1 MSLYYHTAYLEML
14 QSRCTAETCAVTS
27 AALLIEDGA
36 KPEPAMISG
45 LHAQR
50 RQGLNLLL
58 LEEFEARREEMTRWD
73 YKIMWILTSPPPA
86 PFTASIPLPVVDSV
100 SLGLTHF
107 IGPNRELIDKDDVT
121 AHYCINSVHQPKN
134 RIPVDRTVRLVC
146 FQISLSSTF
155 FRRLDNSCLPIVK
168 DPIG

>member
-45 LHAQR
+45 LHALR

-58 LEEFEARREEMTRWD
+58 LEGFEARREEMTRWD

-107 IGPNRELIDKDDVT
+107 IGPNRELIDKDDGDSPLR
-121 AHYCINSVHQPKN
+121 Y
-134 RIPVDRTVRLVC
+134 R
-146 FQISLSSTF
+146 
-155 FRRLDNSCLPIVK
+155 
-168 DPIG
+168 